1 MSRIGKQPVAV
12 PAGVKVEVKGRTV
25 AVEGPKGK
33 LAWEHHSEVKV
44 DVADARVTVDRAS
57 GSKLAH
63 ALHGTTRQLIQNMVT
78 GVSKGFEK
86 QLDIVGV
93 GYSAK
98 VAGKDL
104 VLQIGF
110 CHDVKMTPP
119 ANVEIEVPQ
128 PTRIVIKGPDRQK
141 VGQFAAE
148 IRRVRP
154 PEPYKGK
161 GIRYTGEEIRR
172 KAAKSFGS
180 G

>member
-1 MSRIGKQPVAV
+1 MSRIGKQPVTV
-12 PAGVKVEVKGRTV
+12 PAGVKFEVSGRNI
-25 AVEGPKGK
+25 AIEGPKGK
-33 LAWEHHSEVKV
+33 LQWEHHSEVKV
-44 DVADARVTVDRAS
+44 ALADGNVTVERNS
-57 GSKLAH
+57 GSKLAA
-63 ALHGTTRQLIQNMVT
+63 ALHGTTRQLIANMIT
-78 GVSKGFEK
+78 GVTQGFEK

-98 VAGKDL
+98 LEKKDL
-104 VLQIGF
+104 VLAIGF
-110 CHDVKMTPP
+110 CHEVRMTPP
-119 ANVEIEVPQ
+119 EGVTVEVPQ
-128 PTRIVIKGPDRQK
+128 PTRLIVRGSDRQK
-141 VGQFAAE
+141 VGQFSAE